1 MKQKIR
7 RKRNFK
13 FGGNAIFQ
21 NPSDNLPALITVIN
35 SCIATVEIALKKG
48 QKSYF
53 PSDCTKYNLANPID
67 IMKLKIRG
75 IIRFEYQTPTQLNI

>member
-1 MKQKIR
+1 MKQKIQ

-35 SCIATVEIALKKG
+35 SCIATVEIALKKR
-48 QKSYF
+48 
-53 PSDCTKYNLANPID
+53 A
-67 IMKLKIRG
+67 KIILPLRLHK
-75 IIRFEYQTPTQLNI
+75 IQPCQPNRHNEIKNTRYHQI

>member
-53 PSDCTKYNLANPID
+53 PSDCTKYNLTNPKDMI
-67 IMKLKIRG
+67 KLKIRG
-75 IIRFEYQTPTQLNI
+75 VIRLEYQTPTQLSL